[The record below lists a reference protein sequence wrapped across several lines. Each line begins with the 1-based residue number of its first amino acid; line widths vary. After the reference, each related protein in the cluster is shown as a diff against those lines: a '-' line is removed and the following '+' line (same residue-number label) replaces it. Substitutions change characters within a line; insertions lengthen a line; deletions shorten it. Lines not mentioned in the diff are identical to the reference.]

1 MISSLFTPLSLTLQS
16 LTGPSAHLASTP
28 IAPQWLVFPL
38 AGFSFVVVIW
48 HIASVLRLPMP
59 ASRRRIRLANG
70 VVMLALIP
78 LIALAFGILSPADAR
93 LFVICWLAVI
103 GLLGV
108 MVLLAMLDS
117 ANTARIHLDDRRTL
131 RQETRRLLKL
141 HAHQGDASNDNDA
154 STTPP

>member
-1 MISSLFTPLSLTLQS
+1 MISALLAPHTLA
-16 LTGPSAHLASTP
+16 LPSATLASSP

-38 AGFSFVVVIW
+38 AGFSIVVVLW
-48 HIASVLRLPMP
+48 HLASVLRLPMP
-59 ASRRRIRLANG
+59 SSRRRIRLANG

-78 LIALAFGILSPADAR
+78 LIALAFGILSPSDAR

-103 GLLGV
+103 GLLGI

-141 HAHQGDASNDNDA
+141 HAQQNDA
-154 STTPP
+154 GPNNDTPPTPP